1 MTNATITF
9 NTRDLDVLSIL
20 LNSSEPMTSTDIVNC
35 GDKQLTQS
43 TVIAVLR
50 KLLKDGYVEVAGV
63 THSGKVL
70 SRIYVA
76 TESAR
81 EDIPKHYT
89 ALYQPFLPVLGI
101 SPLINSIVSSLDE
114 DMKKKVLADIKKL

>member
-9 NTRDLDVLSIL
+9 NPREVDILNIL
-20 LNSSEPMTSTDIVNC
+20 LNSSEPMTSMDIVNS
-35 GDKQLTQS
+35 GDMQLSQS

-50 KLLKDGYVEVAGV
+50 KLLHDGYVEVVGV
-63 THSGKVL
+63 TYAGKVL
-70 SRIYVA
+70 SRTYVA
-76 TESAR
+76 TELAR
-81 EDIPKHYT
+81 TNIPKYCAT
-89 ALYQPFLPVLGI
+89 LYQPFVAVIGI